1 MNEGFY
7 MEKNYE
13 YPIDLDWSREDMI
26 NVVELWRQVELAYE
40 KGIDREE
47 FLKQYR
53 LFKQVIPS
61 KGEEKRWSK
70 QFEDSSG
77 YSLYR
82 VVKAA
87 KESEQKKIQL

>member
-1 MNEGFY
+1 
-7 MEKNYE
+7 MERNYE
-13 YPIDLDWSREDMI
+13 YPIDLDWSREEMI
-26 NVVELWRQVELAYE
+26 DVVELWRQVELAYE
-40 KGIDREE
+40 KGTDRAD
-47 FLKQYR
+47 FLEQYR

-87 KESEQKKIQL
+87 RESSQQKVKL